1 MVIVALLG
9 LEHHLAAGTAGD
21 NGVGG
26 EGTIGEGSYG
36 KGYHGCVWVCRA
48 GVEEGGALGTESR
61 GVGGILLIGS
71 RDHSAIG
78 KQDCSAHVEV

>member
-1 MVIVALLG
+1 MMVAILD
-9 LEHHLAAGTAGD
+9 LEHHLAAGSAGCD
-21 NGVGG
+21 GSRG
-26 EGTIGEGSYG
+26 EGTIGVGGYG
-36 KGYHGCVWVCRA
+36 KGYHGRVWVCGA

-71 RDHSAIG
+71 RDHGAIG